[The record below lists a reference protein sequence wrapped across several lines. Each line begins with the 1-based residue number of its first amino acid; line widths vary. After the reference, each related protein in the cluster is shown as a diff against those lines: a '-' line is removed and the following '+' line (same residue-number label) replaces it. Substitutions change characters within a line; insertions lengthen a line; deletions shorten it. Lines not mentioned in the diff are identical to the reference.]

1 MKFKSG
7 QRTRESIK
15 SLLRSR
21 MEDQRLKLEILQ
33 EIRQIELDWANHQY
47 TDEAAVYLL
56 KKSRQLLEELSI
68 KIQE

>member
-1 MKFKSG
+1 
-7 QRTRESIK
+7 
-15 SLLRSR
+15 

-47 TDEAAVYLL
+47 PDEAAVYLL